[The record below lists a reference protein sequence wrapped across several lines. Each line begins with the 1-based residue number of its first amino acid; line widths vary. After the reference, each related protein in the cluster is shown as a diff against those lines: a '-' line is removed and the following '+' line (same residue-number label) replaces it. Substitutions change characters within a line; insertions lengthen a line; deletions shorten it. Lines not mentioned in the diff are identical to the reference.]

1 MHILRKTFASVTSW
15 IFFTHII
22 CCSVNYVKSTQT
34 SHCRVLRNEILYAF
48 HTSEIV
54 QTSVLALTNWQ
65 LALEMLAKVKF
76 SLKCEISKWTWM
88 LDSVQ
93 LCSYFSMYCYFASSN
108 TGLHCYDKLCKIDLN
123 VGWHKM
129 SCCWKG
135 RFRRYQNWNAIV
147 PQLELEI
154 YIFSFENLI

>member
-1 MHILRKTFASVTSW
+1 MSNQPKHLTVGSLEMRYYTP
-15 IFFTHII
+15 FTHQ
-22 CCSVNYVKSTQT
+22 K
-34 SHCRVLRNEILYAF
+34 LYRLLYWHSQIGNWPLKCWQKWSF
-48 HTSEIV
+48 HWS
-54 QTSVLALTNWQ
+54 
-65 LALEMLAKVKF
+65 VKF
-76 SLKCEISKWTWM
+76 RNGPECWIR
-88 LDSVQ
+88 
-93 LCSYFSMYCYFASSN
+93 CSCAATFPCIA
-108 TGLHCYDKLCKIDLN
+108 TLLLVIHCYDELCKIDLN